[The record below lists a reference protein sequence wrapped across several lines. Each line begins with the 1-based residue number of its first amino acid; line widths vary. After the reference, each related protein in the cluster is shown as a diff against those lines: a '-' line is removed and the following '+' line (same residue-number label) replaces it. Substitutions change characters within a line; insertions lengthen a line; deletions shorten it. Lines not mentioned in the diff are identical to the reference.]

1 MLMAASPGLLTV
13 PEGLPTVPDSEDD
26 IFPPLCAYF
35 GANKVGQGLSSGIVS
50 TFIPG
55 LTGVVL
61 GLQKW
66 LYGGVLGCS
75 GSVLGVLLGV
85 FW

>member
-1 MLMAASPGLLTV
+1 MAVFPGLLTV
-13 PEGLPTVPDSEDD
+13 LEGLPTVPDSEDD
-26 IFPPLCAYF
+26 IFPPLGAYF
-35 GANKVGQGLSSGIVS
+35 GANRVGQGLSSGTVS